1 MPERGSKAAFSAA
14 FPMHEILLVPSQR
27 QCWNSLEAYKSQ
39 RDAKK
44 SLAYGSLTA
53 QLNLLPSITGAGKCQ
68 KEGTF
73 RGPGARRVQK
83 HTFPKRLLCCGSSQG
98 QADSHQCGSPE
109 CQDGEANWHFSC
121 FIIRGV
127 DKKSKKTLEEECEI
141 AGFGVGLCGKRQLR
155 QNRADKQMG
164 CESSEG

>member
-1 MPERGSKAAFSAA
+1 MKSCSYLHSASA
-14 FPMHEILLVPSQR
+14 GTHWKHINHSVMQ
-27 QCWNSLEAYKSQ
+27 
-39 RDAKK
+39 KK
-44 SLAYGSLTA
+44 PCLWLAYRTIKPSSKHNRSWKMPKGRNVPRQGSSNA
-53 QLNLLPSITGAGKCQ
+53 SS
-68 KEGTF
+68 
-73 RGPGARRVQK
+73 PGARRVQK